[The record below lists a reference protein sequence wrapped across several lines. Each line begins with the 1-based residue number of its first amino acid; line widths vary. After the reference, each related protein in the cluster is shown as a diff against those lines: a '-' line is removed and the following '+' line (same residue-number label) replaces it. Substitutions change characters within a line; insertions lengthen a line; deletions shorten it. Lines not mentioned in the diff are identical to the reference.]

1 MPVITVQLAHQSK
14 EKKKEIIER
23 LTKAMVEVT
32 NVPAQAFTVIIDEHD
47 PENIGVGGV
56 PLSERHS

>member
-23 LTKAMVEVT
+23 LTKTMVEVT

-47 PENIGVGGV
+47 PDNIGVGGV

>member
-14 EKKKEIIER
+14 EKKKEIIEG
-23 LTKAMVEVT
+23 LTKTMVEIT

-56 PLSERHS
+56 PLSEHHS

>member
-23 LTKAMVEVT
+23 LTKTMVEVT
-32 NVPAQAFTVIIDEHD
+32 NFPAQAFTVIIDEHD